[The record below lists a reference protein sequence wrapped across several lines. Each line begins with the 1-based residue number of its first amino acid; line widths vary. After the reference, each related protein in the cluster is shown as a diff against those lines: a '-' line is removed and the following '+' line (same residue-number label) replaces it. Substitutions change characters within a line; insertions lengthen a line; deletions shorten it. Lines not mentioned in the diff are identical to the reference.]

1 MVLKVLAAAVNA
13 MLPSKYYVH
22 AIIFVLAT
30 TVVWAFAQG
39 RTTNRERDMHAR
51 VVLLTGG
58 FTPLGLTLMQNL
70 AQRGAHIIAL
80 SPKPVQDPEVEILI
94 NLLRSTTKND
104 QIFADECDLTSA
116 SSVRSFCSRFLTAK
130 ETRLDAIIFAHEY
143 QQLGSMIGRQDPAV
157 LTQERQNASLASF
170 LILTLLLPVLLVA
183 PTERDIRIINV
194 VNPFYAAAAPSYSPT
209 SKPPPSSP
217 LFRQEGWRSLQM
229 VIFTRHLQRILDALP
244 SGGQIPKTD
253 DSTIHVVSEKMQ
265 KSNIVAV
272 CVCPGL
278 SRLDTIA
285 PLLNAVRGRDQSVF
299 GIVLYMLLQP
309 LLRLLTKSTTSA
321 MQSVLH
327 VLFLPTP
334 FKSNARQGTDTPE
347 EVLKAGAL
355 YRECAVVNLRIP
367 SPVMADAA
375 NEQVPDDGEFG
386 GVHLGQAVW
395 EDLEGALKEWEKV
408 NPQGDEKAVCDE
420 GPSVDTPSS

>member
-13 MLPSKYYVH
+13 VLPSKYYVH
-22 AIIFVLAT
+22 AFISILVI
-30 TVVWAFAQG
+30 VVVRAFARG

-130 ETRLDAIIFAHEY
+130 ETRLDGIVFAHEY
-143 QQLGSMIGRQDPAV
+143 QQLGSIIGRQDSAI

-170 LILTLLLPVLLVA
+170 LILTLLLPILLVA
-183 PTERDIRIINV
+183 PAERDIRIINV
-194 VNPFYAAAAPSYSPT
+194 VNPFYAAAAPSFSPT

-217 LFRQEGWRSLQM
+217 VFHQEGWRSLQM
-229 VIFTRHLQRILDALP
+229 IVFTRHLQRVLDALP
-244 SGGQIPKTD
+244 SGGQVPKTD
-253 DSTIHVVSEKMQ
+253 DSTIHVVSDKVQ

-272 CVCPGL
+272 SVCPGL
-278 SRLDTIA
+278 SRSDTIA
-285 PLLNAVRGRDQSVF
+285 PLLNAVRGRNQSIF

-309 LLRLLTKSTTSA
+309 FLRLLAKSTTSA
-321 MQSVLH
+321 IQSVLH

-334 FKSNARQGTDTPE
+334 FKSNARQGTDAPE

-355 YRECAVVNLRIP
+355 YRECAVVNLRIQ
-367 SPVMADAA
+367 SPVTADAA
-375 NEQVPDDGEFG
+375 DAQVPDDGELG

-395 EDLEGALKEWEKV
+395 EGLEDALKEWEKV
-408 NPQGDEKAVCDE
+408 NPQGDEKVGCDD
-420 GPSVDTPSS
+420 GLSVDTQGS

>member
-1 MVLKVLAAAVNA
+1 MVLKVLTAAVNA
-13 MLPSKYYVH
+13 VLPSKYYVH
-22 AIIFVLAT
+22 AFISILVI
-30 TVVWAFAQG
+30 VVVRAFARG

-116 SSVRSFCSRFLTAK
+116 SSVRSFCSRFLSAK
-130 ETRLDAIIFAHEY
+130 ETRLDGIVFAHEY
-143 QQLGSMIGRQDPAV
+143 QQLGSIISRQDSAV

-183 PTERDIRIINV
+183 PAERDIRIINV
-194 VNPFYAAAAPSYSPT
+194 VNPFYAAAAPSFSPT

-217 LFRQEGWRSLQM
+217 VFHQEGWRSLQM
-229 VIFTRHLQRILDALP
+229 IVFTRHLQRVLDALP

-253 DSTIHVVSEKMQ
+253 DSTIHVVSDKVQ

-272 CVCPGL
+272 SVCPGL
-278 SRLDTIA
+278 SRSDTIA
-285 PLLNAVRGRDQSVF
+285 PLLNAVRGRNQSIF
-299 GIVLYMLLQP
+299 GIVVYMLLQP
-309 LLRLLTKSTTSA
+309 FLRLLTKSTTSA
-321 MQSVLH
+321 IQSVLH

-334 FKSNARQGTDTPE
+334 FKSNARQGTDAPE

-355 YRECAVVNLRIP
+355 YRECAVVNLRIQ
-367 SPVMADAA
+367 SPATADAA
-375 NEQVPDDGEFG
+375 DAQVPDDGELG
-386 GVHLGQAVW
+386 GVYLGQAVW
-395 EDLEGALKEWEKV
+395 EGLEGALKEWEKV
-408 NPQGDEKAVCDE
+408 NPQGDEKAVRDD
-420 GPSVDTPSS
+420 GLSVDTQSS

>member
-13 MLPSKYYVH
+13 VLPSKYYVH
-22 AIIFVLAT
+22 AFISILAI
-30 TVVWAFAQG
+30 VVVRAFSQG

-58 FTPLGLTLMQNL
+58 FTPLGLTLIQNL

-80 SPKPVQDPEVEILI
+80 SPKPVQDPEVDILI

-130 ETRLDAIIFAHEY
+130 ENRLDAIIFAHEY

-157 LTQERQNASLASF
+157 LTQERQNVSLASF

-183 PTERDIRIINV
+183 PAERDIRIINV
-194 VNPFYAAAAPSYSPT
+194 INPFYAAAAPSYSPT
-209 SKPPPSSP
+209 FTPPLTSS
-217 LFRQEGWRSLQM
+217 LFHQEGRRSLQM
-229 VIFTRHLQRILDALP
+229 VIFTRHLQRVLDALP

-253 DSTIHVVSEKMQ
+253 DSTIHVVSDKVQ

-272 CVCPGL
+272 SVCPGL
-278 SRLDTIA
+278 SRSDTIA
-285 PLLNAVRGRDQSVF
+285 PLLNAVRGRNQSMF

-309 LLRLLTKSTTSA
+309 FLRLLTKSTTSA
-321 MQSVLH
+321 TQSVLH

-334 FKSNARQGTDTPE
+334 FKSNARQGADAPE

-367 SPVMADAA
+367 SPVTADTADA
-375 NEQVPDDGEFG
+375 QVPDDGELG

-395 EDLEGALKEWEKV
+395 EGLESALKEWEKV
-408 NPQGDEKAVCDE
+408 DPKGDEKAGCDD
-420 GPSVDTPSS
+420 GLSVDTPSS

>member
-1 MVLKVLAAAVNA
+1 MVLKVLAAAVNTV
-13 MLPSKYYVH
+13 LPSKYYVH
-22 AIIFVLAT
+22 AFISIIVIA
-30 TVVWAFAQG
+30 VVRAFAQG

-143 QQLGSMIGRQDPAV
+143 QQLGSIIGRQDPTI

-194 VNPFYAAAAPSYSPT
+194 VNPFYAAAAPSYSST
-209 SKPPPSSP
+209 PPPASP
-217 LFRQEGWRSLQM
+217 LFHQEGWRSLQT
-229 VIFTRHLQRILDALP
+229 VIFTRHLQRVLDALP

-253 DSTIHVVSEKMQ
+253 DSTIHVVSDKVQ

-272 CVCPGL
+272 SVCPGL
-278 SRLDTIA
+278 SRSDTIA
-285 PLLNAVRGRDQSVF
+285 PLLNAVRGRDQSTF
-299 GIVLYMLLQP
+299 GIVLYMFLQP
-309 LLRLLTKSTTSA
+309 FLRLVTKSTTSA

-334 FKSNARQGTDTPE
+334 FKSNARQGTDDPE

-355 YRECAVVNLRIP
+355 YRECAVVNLRVP
-367 SPVMADAA
+367 NPVTADATDA
-375 NEQVPDDGEFG
+375 QVPDDGELG

-395 EDLEGALKEWEKV
+395 EGLESALKEWEKAS
-408 NPQGDEKAVCDE
+408 PQDNEKAGRDD
-420 GPSVDTPSS
+420 GPSVDTPSG